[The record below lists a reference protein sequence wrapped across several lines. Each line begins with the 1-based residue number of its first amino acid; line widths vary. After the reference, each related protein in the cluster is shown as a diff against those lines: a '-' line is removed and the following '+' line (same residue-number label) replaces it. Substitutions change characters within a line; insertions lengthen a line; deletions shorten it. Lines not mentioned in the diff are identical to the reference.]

1 MSQNGAPAATDEG
14 VGTPT
19 QDHLARNR
27 EAQFLAALY
36 ARLRERPRPWWS
48 AQTLRELFP
57 TSTRF
62 QWLDKRP
69 DVRERIAHALTGFPI
84 KALRTSDVAFQT
96 TLVERVV
103 ESGDVSPEAWEAAF
117 DPADLVA
124 AGPPAALWTAFR
136 ARFPWDTPAR
146 EDQDLLVWLLNE
158 LLDEKKDGNRT
169 SSIMTPLY
177 VRSAIDVRAWQEHIP
192 LEIRVQVDGRR
203 LRKELEGKTFT
214 CRDELAVV
222 KVERIVEHLPAAH
235 LKGILDALERVV
247 PALVGH
253 TGDTK
258 PLNHGMDHAHGTPN
272 GQSDRG
278 DHGTP
283 G

>member
-1 MSQNGAPAATDEG
+1 MSQNGTPAMADDA
-14 VGTPT
+14 VGSRA
-19 QDHLARNR
+19 QDHLSLHR

-48 AQTLRELFP
+48 AATLHEAFP
-57 TSTRF
+57 TEMRF
-62 QWLDKRP
+62 QWLEKRA
-69 DVRERIAHALTGFPI
+69 DVRERIAHALTGFPM
-84 KALRTSDVAFQT
+84 KALRSGDLAFQAS
-96 TLVERVV
+96 LVERVLA
-103 ESGDVSPEAWEAAF
+103 SGDVSVEAWEAAF
-117 DPADLVA
+117 EPGDLVA
-124 AGPPAALWTAFR
+124 AGPPAALWSAFR
-136 ARFPWDTPAR
+136 QRFPWDAPAR

-169 SSIMTPLY
+169 TSIMTPLY

-247 PALVGH
+247 PALAGH
-253 TGDTK
+253 SGDSRGGSD
-258 PLNHGMDHAHGTPN
+258 LGEHEHGEPN
-272 GQSDRG
+272 A
-278 DHGTP
+278 
-283 G
+283 